1 MSMQV
6 QTHSAVLLHFTLKL
20 DDGSTADST
29 YSQGKPALF
38 RLGDGSL
45 SEPLEQQLIG
55 LKAGDKHQF
64 ILAGETVFGKYNPD
78 LVQYFTPRDFAN
90 SDIPEVGTIMLFT
103 AMNGSEM
110 PGFIKEVAGGSIT
123 VDFNHPL
130 ADQNVTFEIE
140 VLEID
145 PQLEENHA
153 NIAG

>member
-1 MSMQV
+1 MSTQV
-6 QTHSAVLLHFTLKL
+6 QVHSAVLLHFTLKL
-20 DDGSTADST
+20 DDGLTADST

-45 SEPLEQQLIG
+45 SEPLEQQLLG
-55 LKAGDKHQF
+55 LNVGDKHQF
-64 ILAGETVFGKYNPD
+64 TLAGEAIFGKPNPD
-78 LVQYFTPRDFAN
+78 LVQYFTPRDFA
-90 SDIPEVGTIMLFT
+90 DAGIPEVGTIMLFT

-110 PGFIKEVAGGSIT
+110 PGLVKEVAEGSII

-130 ADQNVTFEIE
+130 ADQNITFDIE